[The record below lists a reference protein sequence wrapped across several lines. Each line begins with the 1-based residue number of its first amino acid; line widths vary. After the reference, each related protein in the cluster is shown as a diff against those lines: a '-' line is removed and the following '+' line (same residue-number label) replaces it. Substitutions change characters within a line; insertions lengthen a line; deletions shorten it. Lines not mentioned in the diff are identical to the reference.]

1 MSKGASCREAPLLE
15 RQCPTPC
22 CYFLPLGSWNH
33 MLCSL
38 ERQKYT
44 DKIFQG
50 HLRVFHSLH
59 TLFNAFL
66 GLKLLDFQVIRIPLS
81 YSLLYQVMN
90 LQLKQGLVLLVTVT
104 LYVPFDHPF
113 MCLSNSGLQEAL
125 RQSRLW
131 KGLQCVAGV
140 AQGDRYPFIHTFIT
154 L

>member
-1 MSKGASCREAPLLE
+1 
-15 RQCPTPC
+15 
-22 CYFLPLGSWNH
+22 
-33 MLCSL
+33 MLFGKAITL
-38 ERQKYT
+38 
-44 DKIFQG
+44 QG

-66 GLKLLDFQVIRIPLS
+66 GLKLLDFQVRATVSCIKS
-81 YSLLYQVMN
+81 MN
-90 LQLKQGLVLLVTVT
+90 LQQRQGLVLLVTVT

-140 AQGDRYPFIHTFIT
+140 AQIDRYPFKHTFIT

>member
-1 MSKGASCREAPLLE
+1 MRHPCLNDSALHHAVIFYPEVAEAICYALWKGKSTLIKFSI
-15 RQCPTPC
+15 T
-22 CYFLPLGSWNH
+22 
-33 MLCSL
+33 
-38 ERQKYT
+38 
-44 DKIFQG
+44 FQG

-66 GLKLLDFQVIRIPLS
+66 GLKLLDFQVIRIPQS
-81 YSLLYQVMN
+81 YSLRIRSMN
-90 LQLKQGLVLLVTVT
+90 LQLRQGLVLLVTVT

-140 AQGDRYPFIHTFIT
+140 AQRDRFPYTYTHS
-154 L
+154 